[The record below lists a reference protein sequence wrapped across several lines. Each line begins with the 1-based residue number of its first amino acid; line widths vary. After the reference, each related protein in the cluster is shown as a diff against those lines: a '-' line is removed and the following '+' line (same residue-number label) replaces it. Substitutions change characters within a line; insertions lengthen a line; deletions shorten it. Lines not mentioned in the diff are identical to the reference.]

1 MGTRGS
7 DGMKTGLL
15 MGRGGLRTA
24 ACGGAE
30 MLSAVF
36 QQDTFL
42 SVLS

>member
-15 MGRGGLRTA
+15 IGRGGLRTA
-24 ACGGAE
+24 ARDGAE

-36 QQDTFL
+36 RQDTFL
-42 SVLS
+42 SVSS